1 MGRHK
6 KYHMGPRLAP
16 QCRDCK
22 WFNPK
27 TRMCSVLSWTP
38 KKPMLFR
45 AELVRENVDLCGPEG
60 LYFDTISVPELHVFK
75 NEKP

>member
-1 MGRHK
+1 
-6 KYHMGPRLAP
+6 
-16 QCRDCK
+16 
-22 WFNPK
+22 
-27 TRMCSVLSWTP
+27 MCSVLSWTP

-60 LYFDTISVPELHVFK
+60 LYFDAISVPELYVFK